1 MSPAKAPA
9 IVAELGRPE
18 TPEETAARK
27 AESSRNHR
35 TRQTVNNLVYSLLAT
50 LALVAVIVFAVPR
63 PASTPP
69 KNVDY
74 MKVAEQGQGSEPDPL
89 VAPKLPKGWTSNS
102 AELRTETSDHVDSWY
117 IGLITPQDQYIGIT
131 QGFKANETWLA
142 AQLSNSAAT
151 TTGAIGGVKWTVYD
165 NRHTSRDVGDAQ
177 YALTAHAGDSTYV
190 LFGTAPSSDFTTVA
204 KALAPQIAADQKK
217 DETE

>member
-1 MSPAKAPA
+1 MSTAKPPAV
-9 IVAELGRPE
+9 VAELGRPE

-50 LALVAVIVFAVPR
+50 LALVAIIVFAVPR
-63 PASTPP
+63 PATTPP

-74 MKVAEQGQGSEPDPL
+74 AKIAAQGQGTEPDAL
-89 VAPKLPKGWTSNS
+89 VSPKLPQGWTSNS

-117 IGLITPQDQYIGIT
+117 IGLITPKQQYIGIT
-131 QGFKANETWLA
+131 QGFNANATWLA
-142 AQLSNSAAT
+142 TQLSNTAAT
-151 TTGAIGGVKWTVYD
+151 TTGTIGGVSWDVYD
-165 NRHTSRDVGDAQ
+165 NRHTTRDVGDAK
-177 YALTAHAGDSTYV
+177 YALTTTAGDSTFV
-190 LFGTAPSSDFTTVA
+190 IFGTASSAEFDTVA

-217 DETE
+217 GDTT